1 MKQRLILFIS
11 TILMLSSCG
20 KQLDLYPHSAIS
32 PDAVTANDLPALR
45 LGMYNNMQNDPKVHA
60 FITFD
65 ILGGTLASS
74 SGNPLDI
81 INSTLSPLNS
91 IVAVSWN
98 GYYSALFQVNNII
111 SICENLP
118 ASEVRNRTLGEAYY
132 FRALLYFNL
141 VTRWGDVPILRKNTL
156 DKPFRNT
163 VTDVWAFVEENL
175 TLAAGLLNT
184 SVSYYYV
191 SADAVTALR
200 ARVML
205 SQNKMTAAAGYAES
219 LITSGKYK
227 LDTFEKIFRKLS
239 NTEVIFAFENIS
251 EESGINI
258 SDLFYTY
265 AHPNKG
271 QGTYRPTREVVESFA
286 SNDNRKNISIINIA
300 GTDCINKY
308 PSGQTGRDPV
318 VISRI
323 AEMYLIS
330 AEAKGR
336 INGIARLNE
345 LRNFRGLGSL
355 NISNDESYIDAIL
368 AERKR
373 ELLAEN
379 FMYHDLI
386 RLGRAVKSLGIQA
399 HQTLLPIPGRE
410 LQLNTNLNPNLGY

>member
-1 MKQRLILFIS
+1 MKQSLILFVS
-11 TILMLSSCG
+11 TLLLLSSCG

-32 PDAVTANDLPALR
+32 PDAITEKDLPALR

-65 ILGGTLASS
+65 ILGGTLSGS

-91 IVAVSWN
+91 IVAASWN
-98 GYYSALFQVNNII
+98 GYYSALYQVNNII

-118 ASEVRNRTLGEAYY
+118 ASEVRDRTLGEAHY
-132 FRALLYFNL
+132 FRALIYFNL

-156 DKPFRNT
+156 EKPFRNP
-163 VTDVWAFVEENL
+163 VTEVWVFVEENL
-175 TLAAGLLNT
+175 TQAANLLNT
-184 SVSYYYV
+184 STSYYYV

-205 SQNKMTAAAGYAES
+205 SQNKKTEAATYAES

-227 LDTFEKIFRKLS
+227 LDAFEKIFRKLS

-251 EESGINI
+251 EESSINI
-258 SDLFYTY
+258 SDLFYSY

-286 SNDNRKNISIINIA
+286 ANDNRKNISIVNIA
-300 GTDCINKY
+300 GTESINKY

-318 VISRI
+318 IISRI

-330 AEAKGR
+330 AEAQGR
-336 INGIARLNE
+336 TNGIGRLNQ
-345 LRNFRGLGSL
+345 LRNFRGLSDVTA
-355 NISNDESYIDAIL
+355 SNDESYIDAIL
-368 AERKR
+368 SERKR

-386 RLGRAVKSLGIQA
+386 RLGKAVTTLGIQA

-410 LQLNTNLNPNLGY
+410 LQLNTNLTPNTGY

>member
-1 MKQRLILFIS
+1 
-11 TILMLSSCG
+11 MLSSCG
-20 KQLDLYPHSAIS
+20 KQLDLFPHSGIS
-32 PDAVTANDLPALR
+32 PDAVTADDLPALR
-45 LGMYNNMQNDPKVHA
+45 LGMYNNMQNDPKVHS

-65 ILGGTLASS
+65 ILGGNLTGS

-91 IVAVSWN
+91 IVAASWN
-98 GYYSALFQVNNII
+98 GYFSALFQVNNII
-111 SICENLP
+111 SICESLP

-132 FRALLYFNL
+132 FRGLIYFNL

-156 DKPFRNT
+156 EKPFRKP
-163 VTDVWAFVEENL
+163 VTEVWAFVEENL
-175 TLAAGLLNT
+175 NQAAALLGT
-184 SVSYYYV
+184 SESYYYV

-205 SQNKMTAAAGYAES
+205 SQGKMTEATTYAES

-227 LDTFEKIFRKLS
+227 LDAFEKIFRKLG

-251 EESGINI
+251 EESSINI

-271 QGTYRPTREVVESFA
+271 QGTYKPARDVVDSYA
-286 SNDNRKNISIINIA
+286 ANDNRKNISIVNIA
-300 GTDCINKY
+300 GTECINKY

-318 VISRI
+318 IISRI

-330 AEAKGR
+330 AEAQGR
-336 INGIARLNE
+336 LNGIGRLNQ
-345 LRNFRGLGSL
+345 LRSFRGLVNL
-355 NISNDESYIDAIL
+355 TVSNDDSYIDAIL
-368 AERKR
+368 LERKR

-386 RLGRAVKSLGIQA
+386 RLGKAIKNLGILS

-410 LQLNTNLNPNLGY
+410 LQLNGNLIPNPGY

>member
-11 TILMLSSCG
+11 AILMLSSCG
-20 KQLDLYPHSAIS
+20 KQLDLFPHSGIS
-32 PDAVTANDLPALR
+32 PDAVTADDLPALR
-45 LGMYNNMQNDPKVHA
+45 LGMYNNMQNDPKVHS

-65 ILGGTLASS
+65 ILGGNLTGS

-91 IVAVSWN
+91 IVAASWN
-98 GYYSALFQVNNII
+98 GYFSALFQVNNII
-111 SICENLP
+111 SICESLP

-132 FRALLYFNL
+132 FRGLIYFNL

-156 DKPFRNT
+156 EKPFRKP
-163 VTDVWAFVEENL
+163 VTEVWAFVEENL
-175 TLAAGLLNT
+175 NQAAALLGT
-184 SVSYYYV
+184 SESYYYV

-205 SQNKMTAAAGYAES
+205 SQGKMTEATTYAES

-227 LDTFEKIFRKLS
+227 LDAFEKIFRKLG

-251 EESGINI
+251 EESSINI

-271 QGTYRPTREVVESFA
+271 QGTYKPARDVVDSYA
-286 SNDNRKNISIINIA
+286 ANDNRKNISIVNIA
-300 GTDCINKY
+300 GTECINKY

-318 VISRI
+318 IISRI

-330 AEAKGR
+330 AEAQGR
-336 INGIARLNE
+336 LNGIGRLNQ
-345 LRNFRGLGSL
+345 LRSFRGLVNL
-355 NISNDESYIDAIL
+355 TVSNDDSYIDAIL
-368 AERKR
+368 LERKR

-386 RLGRAVKSLGIQA
+386 RLGKAIKNLGILS

-410 LQLNTNLNPNLGY
+410 LQLNGNLIPNPGY